1 MSNACFAE
9 MENACRIRT
18 DFGRIQGSGEWNAG
32 KISIG
37 ASLLDFFS
45 LHHQK
50 AITTKW
56 LVNQIF
62 LVVHVAG

>member
-1 MSNACFAE
+1 MRVE
-9 MENACRIRT
+9 
-18 DFGRIQGSGEWNAG
+18 FGQTSDEYGDPGSGMRG

-37 ASLLDFFS
+37 ASLLNPFS